1 MNDDLDRL
9 FPPGAPPDLRTLEKI
24 SAQLAASAKPVRP
37 LPSNVVLWTLS
48 LGIFLVVSLVVASAV
63 KLYAIAALS
72 GIELSLYYGLVLV
85 LAGSFARA
93 LTERMIPGERRILNS
108 YVLWITALAALSL
121 LMAFMFSNHDTV
133 NFVANGI
140 PCLRLGLIGAL
151 ISGLLGWR
159 LFRSGYLVSPRET
172 ILLYGFFA
180 GLVGVAALA
189 LHCPIRNSLH
199 GLVWHLGAMVVAGF
213 VGLLLGRFVENRGY
227 AD

>member
-9 FPPGAPPDLRTLEKI
+9 FPQGNPPDATTIQRL

-37 LPSNVVLWTLS
+37 LPSNTVLCAVS
-48 LGIFLVVSLVVASAV
+48 LAIFLVVSFVVASAV
-63 KLYAIAALS
+63 KLYAIGSLS
-72 GIELSLYYGLVLV
+72 RPELFVYYGLVLV
-85 LAGSFARA
+85 LAGLFARA

-108 YVLWITALAALSL
+108 YVLWIAALAALAL
-121 LMAFMFSNHDTV
+121 LMAFMFADHDTED
-133 NFVANGI
+133 FVASGI

-159 LFRSGYLVSPRET
+159 LFRRGYLVTPTET
-172 ILLYGFFA
+172 MLLYGFFA
-180 GLVGVAALA
+180 GLVGVATLA

-199 GLVWHLGAMVVAGF
+199 CLVWHLGAMVVAGC
-213 VGLLLGRFVENRGY
+213 VGLLVGRLVENRSY